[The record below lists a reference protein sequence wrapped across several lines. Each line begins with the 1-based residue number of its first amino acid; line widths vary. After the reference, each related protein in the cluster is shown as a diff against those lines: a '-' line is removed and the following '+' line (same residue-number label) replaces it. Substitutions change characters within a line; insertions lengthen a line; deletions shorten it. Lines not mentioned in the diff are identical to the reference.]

1 VAISTKRKADIASR
15 LHSAAIHL
23 LRRVREVDLAM
34 RLSPA
39 RASALS
45 VLVFGGERTIGDL
58 AAAEQVTPP
67 TMTRLIGALEADGYV
82 KRTPGPDD
90 KREVFVRATAK
101 ARRVL
106 EAGRRRRVEELTRL
120 LGAASE
126 ADWASLEQVVRLLER
141 TLP

>member
-15 LHSAAIHL
+15 LHSVAIHL

-34 RLSPA
+34 GLSPP

-45 VLVFGGERTIGDL
+45 VLVFAGERTIGDL

-67 TMTRLIGALEADGYV
+67 TMTRLIGALETDGYV

-120 LGAASE
+120 LGGASE